1 MKVLIVDADRWIPLL
16 FRKKTVKSFK
26 YCHFLLKS
34 SIPRYAPLVRAE
46 ISRKKDHGNMDKP

>member
-1 MKVLIVDADRWIPLL
+1 MLIGGYPYFSVKNIILL
-16 FRKKTVKSFK
+16 RTVKSFK